1 MQNCQVD
8 FTCDAILELVAV
20 AHSLTEPEKNKLY
33 VIATLVQIC
42 IRGVMCDSIARLM
55 KQTIQTENWTFLQ
68 SASGANIINDSN
80 LQHFAAAFL
89 PRHLIPFGADVTYLL
104 NDFRILQRTALCLR
118 FYLPLQNLTSNRV
131 DATWNVKPP
140 THPNGFSVPVHH
152 NTRFAF
158 VFVVVDV
165 TSAPIHLRVARRMYT
180 MKLPEL
186 FSKCAHRVKHMRWF
200 QQSATQRNESGKW
213 KKFCDFLPFVWARPP
228 ASWEKCCACALRC
241 SVSAVFFSRFDA

>member
-1 MQNCQVD
+1 MLFTSVNIIEDFISAQSSKLNRRVCKDVLFGIFIVHPEKRTKKKKIQNGMQNCQVD

-131 DATWNVKPP
+131 DAT
-140 THPNGFSVPVHH
+140 
-152 NTRFAF
+152 
-158 VFVVVDV
+158 
-165 TSAPIHLRVARRMYT
+165 
-180 MKLPEL
+180 
-186 FSKCAHRVKHMRWF
+186 
-200 QQSATQRNESGKW
+200 
-213 KKFCDFLPFVWARPP
+213 
-228 ASWEKCCACALRC
+228 
-241 SVSAVFFSRFDA
+241 

>member
-1 MQNCQVD
+1 MHPWCHVWQYCSANEADNSNRKLD
-8 FTCDAILELVAV
+8 FSPI
-20 AHSLTEPEKNKLY
+20 SK
-33 VIATLVQIC
+33 
-42 IRGVMCDSIARLM
+42 RGQHYKWFNSS
-55 KQTIQTENWTFLQ
+55 TFCMLK
-68 SASGANIINDSN
+68 I
-80 LQHFAAAFL
+80 AAAFL
-89 PRHLIPFGADVTYLL
+89 PRHLIPFGVDVTYLL